1 MWHPQLFCLQVLT
14 KSGSYAIITYVAFKP
29 AVSYAVYA
37 AGKWGISSAGRAP
50 GSQSGGQGFDPPM
63 LHHRIF
69 RTIRETFGFRGFFI
83 YFGGDQ
89 KYEKNFLRMQYTTQ
103 APIYS
108 QNFAV
113 RLWNGW
119 CNSMTKN

>member
-1 MWHPQLFCLQVLT
+1 MQFIQQANGALAQLGERQVRNLEVRGSIPLCST
-14 KSGSYAIITYVAFKP
+14 TGYSGQ
-29 AVSYAVYA
+29 
-37 AGKWGISSAGRAP
+37 SAKRL
-50 GSQSGGQGFDPPM
+50 GFAD
-63 LHHRIF
+63 
-69 RTIRETFGFRGFFI
+69 FFI

-119 CNSMTKN
+119 YNSMTKN